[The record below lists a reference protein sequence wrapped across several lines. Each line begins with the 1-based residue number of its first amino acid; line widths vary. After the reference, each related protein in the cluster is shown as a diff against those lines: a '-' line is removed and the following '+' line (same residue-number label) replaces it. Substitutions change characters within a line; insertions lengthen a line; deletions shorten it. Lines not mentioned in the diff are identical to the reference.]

1 MTKSV
6 SSELVAQDE
15 SGESSEKVA
24 SSRSLPTGTRSVAAA
39 FWQRTQSPLADITRH
54 ITEDHIDKSLDITD
68 AQNERVAVDRRESRT
83 FRFRVIV
90 VVAAFL
96 LVLVAVLVFSDN
108 ASLLQDVIEWMAAGG
123 VGWAGGYGW
132 AKRRGS

>member
-1 MTKSV
+1 MTKAV
-6 SSELVAQDE
+6 SSEHVAQDE

-39 FWQRTQSPLADITRH
+39 FLQRTQSPLADITRH

-68 AQNERVAVDRRESRT
+68 AQNERIAVDRRESRT
-83 FRFRVIV
+83 FRFRVIL
-90 VVAAFL
+90 VAAA
-96 LVLVAVLVFSDN
+96 LVAVLVFSDN
-108 ASLLQDVIEWMAAGG
+108 ASLLQDVIKWLAAGG

-132 AKRRGS
+132 AKRSGS

>member
-6 SSELVAQDE
+6 SSEHVAQDE

-24 SSRSLPTGTRSVAAA
+24 SSRSLPTGTRVAAA

-90 VVAAFL
+90 VAAAFL